1 MRIIKCY
8 ITYYVPCKLTSKQQL
23 SKPLKVFAIT
33 WRKFIN
39 ANSGINF
46 YNLRICTGS
55 ESLFVYLFLITNTS
69 MRKVETLEFQVKL
82 PLTPSPFKYM
92 EVQGSHGVL
101 FESIK
106 LESVTVVED
115 DSYFELSVCFLLID
129 GFSV

>member
-69 MRKVETLEFQVKL
+69 MRKVETLEPQVKL

-92 EVQGSHGVL
+92 EVQGSHGVW
-101 FESIK
+101 
-106 LESVTVVED
+106 
-115 DSYFELSVCFLLID
+115 YCLSP
-129 GFSV
+129 

>member
-1 MRIIKCY
+1 
-8 ITYYVPCKLTSKQQL
+8 
-23 SKPLKVFAIT
+23 
-33 WRKFIN
+33 
-39 ANSGINF
+39 
-46 YNLRICTGS
+46 
-55 ESLFVYLFLITNTS
+55 

-82 PLTPSPFKYM
+82 PLTPCPFKYM